1 DISSRYIGNIKL
13 YGSHSTIELP
23 KGMPTDLLSHFTRT
37 RIMNKPLNMQLV
49 GDAQSQPFRERRN
62 NSRRDG
68 QPQGGRRF
76 NNGDQPQRRGNN
88 DRGGE
93 RGNFRSRSNEGTP
106 RRRSSSHN
114 Q

>member
-1 DISSRYIGNIKL
+1 MSVVI
-13 YGSHSTIELP
+13 T
-23 KGMPTDLLSHFTRT
+23 
-37 RIMNKPLNMQLV
+37 
-49 GDAQSQPFRERRN
+49 
-62 NSRRDG
+62 RRDG

-93 RGNFRSRSNEGTP
+93 RSNFRGRSNEGTP